1 MKKKLIYSILC
12 LLMALPAGAQ
22 KYYNDAVSITDVSL
36 WQQGESL
43 YIDMQIDMRRLKVD
57 NDRTLTLTPL
67 LVGADHNVM
76 LSPIIINGH

>member
-67 LVGADHNVM
+67 LVGG
-76 LSPIIINGH
+76 IIMSCYHPLL